1 MIFEYQALNRK
12 GDTVADVVDAP
23 SEQAAR
29 QKIRGLGLYL
39 VKLEEH
45 GGKPSAASSAS
56 KSGLRRAYEEL
67 RYYLDLKFSSKQ
79 VGIFS
84 RQLAVLLGA
93 GMPLLVAINDIID
106 QVDNRNF
113 KSIVVDIKEKLEEG
127 SSFSACLERHPIVFT
142 EMYIN
147 MVRVGESLG
156 SLDQVIERLA
166 ELEEKKNI
174 LKGKIQ
180 AALWYPAF
188 LIFFAVLVVLFI
200 LINIIPSLTRMFLE
214 LGKDL
219 PLPTRVV
226 MGFSDF
232 LATFWPLLLAGVV
245 AGALFLRKYVKTPEG
260 RRKADE
266 LKLSIP
272 LVGNLY
278 RKLVV
283 LRFTQNLGVLL
294 SNRVDIMKSFE
305 IVKKIVVNSV
315 IEEKIDEAADRIR
328 EGSSVSTALA
338 RADFLPRLVIGMI
351 AAGEASDRLDAM
363 LQNIGRVYETELDL
377 TVTSLTSMIEPIII
391 IIMGV
396 VIGLIVIAVLLPIFE
411 MNLILQ

>member
-1 MIFEYQALNRK
+1 MIFEYHALDRK
-12 GDTVADVVDAP
+12 GDTVTDVVDAP

-29 QKIRGLGLYL
+29 QKVRGMGLYL
-39 VKLEEH
+39 VRLEQH
-45 GGKPSAASSAS
+45 GGGPFASSSAS
-56 KSGLRRAYEEL
+56 KSGIRRAYEEL
-67 RYYLDLKFSSKQ
+67 SYYLDLKFSSKQ

-84 RQLAVLLGA
+84 RQLSVLLGA
-93 GMPLLVAINDIID
+93 GMPLLVSINDIID

-113 KSIVVDIKEKLEEG
+113 KSIVADIKEKLQEG
-127 SSFSACLERHPIVFT
+127 SSFSACLERHPIVFS

-188 LIFFAVLVVLFI
+188 LIFFAIVVVLFI
-200 LINIIPSLTRMFLE
+200 MINIIPSLTRMFLE

-219 PLPTRVV
+219 PLPTRMV

-232 LATFWPLLLAGVV
+232 LATFWPFLLAAAA
-245 AGALFLRKYVKTPEG
+245 AGAYFLRRYVKTPEG

-266 LKLSIP
+266 LKLSVP
-272 LVGNLY
+272 LIGGLY

-315 IEEKIDEAADRIR
+315 IEEKIDGAADRVR

-338 RADFLPRLVIGMI
+338 KADFLPRMVIGMI
-351 AAGEASDRLDAM
+351 AAGEASDQLDAM

-377 TVTSLTSMIEPIII
+377 TVSSLTSMIEPIII

>member
-12 GDTVADVVDAP
+12 GDTVQDVVDAP

-39 VKLEEH
+39 VRLEEH

-188 LIFFAVLVVLFI
+188 LIFFAILVVLFI
-200 LINIIPSLTRMFLE
+200 MINIIPSLTRMFLE

-315 IEEKIDEAADRIR
+315 IEEKIDEAAGRIR

>member
-29 QKIRGLGLYL
+29 QKIRGMGLYL

-56 KSGLRRAYEEL
+56 RSGIRRAYEGL
-67 RYYLDLKFSSKQ
+67 RYYLDLKFSSRQ

-84 RQLAVLLGA
+84 RQLSVLLGA

-188 LIFFAVLVVLFI
+188 LIFFAILVVLFI
-200 LINIIPSLTRMFLE
+200 MINIIPSLTRMFLE

-232 LATFWPLLLAGVV
+232 LASFWPLLLAVLA
-245 AGALFLRKYVKTPEG
+245 AGALFVRKYVKTPEG

>member
-200 LINIIPSLTRMFLE
+200 MINIIPSLTRMFLE

>member
-1 MIFEYQALNRK
+1 MIFEYQALDRK
-12 GDTVADVVDAP
+12 GDPVSDVVDAP

-29 QKIRGLGLYL
+29 QKVRGMGLYL
-39 VKLEEH
+39 VRLEEH
-45 GGKPSAASSAS
+45 GGKPSAATSAS
-56 KSGLRRAYEEL
+56 KGGIRRAYEEL
-67 RYYLDLKFSSKQ
+67 TYYLDLKFSSRQ

-84 RQLAVLLGA
+84 RQLSVLLGA
-93 GMPLLVAINDIID
+93 GMPLLVSINDIID

-113 KSIVVDIKEKLEEG
+113 KSIVADIKEKLEEG
-127 SSFSACLERHPIVFT
+127 SSLSACLERHPIVFSD
-142 EMYIN
+142 MYIS

-188 LIFFAVLVVLFI
+188 LIFFAILVVLFI
-200 LINIIPSLTRMFLE
+200 MINIIPSLTRMFLE

-219 PLPTRVV
+219 PFPTRVV

-232 LATFWPLLLAGVV
+232 LATFWPLLLAATVG
-245 AGALFLRKYVKTPEG
+245 GAYFLRRYVRTPEG

-266 LKLSIP
+266 LKLSVP

-315 IEEKIDEAADRIR
+315 IEEKIDLAADRIR

-338 RADFLPRLVIGMI
+338 KADFLPRMVLGMI
-351 AAGEASDRLDAM
+351 AAGEASDQLDTM

-377 TVTSLTSMIEPIII
+377 TVSSLTSMIEPIII

>member
-200 LINIIPSLTRMFLE
+200 MINIIPSLTRMFLE

-232 LATFWPLLLAGVV
+232 LATFWLLLLAGVV

>member
-1 MIFEYQALNRK
+1 
-12 GDTVADVVDAP
+12 
-23 SEQAAR
+23 
-29 QKIRGLGLYL
+29 
-39 VKLEEH
+39 
-45 GGKPSAASSAS
+45 
-56 KSGLRRAYEEL
+56 
-67 RYYLDLKFSSKQ
+67 
-79 VGIFS
+79 
-84 RQLAVLLGA
+84 
-93 GMPLLVAINDIID
+93 
-106 QVDNRNF
+106 
-113 KSIVVDIKEKLEEG
+113 
-127 SSFSACLERHPIVFT
+127 
-142 EMYIN
+142 
-147 MVRVGESLG
+147 
-156 SLDQVIERLA
+156 DQVIERLA

-188 LIFFAVLVVLFI
+188 LIFFAILVVLFI
-200 LINIIPSLTRMFLE
+200 MINIIPSLTRMFLE

-232 LATFWPLLLAGVV
+232 LASFWPLLLAVLA
-245 AGALFLRKYVKTPEG
+245 AGALFVRKYVKTPEG

>member
-56 KSGLRRAYEEL
+56 KSGLRRAYDEL
-67 RYYLDLKFSSKQ
+67 RYYLDLKFSSRQ

-188 LIFFAVLVVLFI
+188 LIFFAILVVLFI
-200 LINIIPSLTRMFLE
+200 MINIIPSLTRMFLE

-232 LATFWPLLLAGVV
+232 LATFWPLLLAGVA

-305 IVKKIVVNSV
+305 IVKKIVVNSI
-315 IEEKIDEAADRIR
+315 IEEKIDEAAGRIR
-328 EGSSVSTALA
+328 EGSSVSAALA
-338 RADFLPRLVIGMI
+338 RTDFLPRLVIGMI